1 MYQDVF
7 LPLIFFMTLSCVLY
21 APDPTPD
28 VCSLHLKTTILVFLS
43 LVMKI
48 SVSWHW
54 ISLSLLTFFL
64 HLVNLVYYFA
74 LFILLTAVY
83 IRFVFMPPPSP
94 LTSVPM
100 NESKKECLCCPLRLT
115 GRVKSEKKKKKSLKV
130 TDVQRQLERSTN
142 IIKNLSKIEK
152 EETKKK
158 IERNLCSVHS
168 VQGKSQGGQDFSF
181 LIICTLEANMNV
193 FFCLLYFSFYFFC
206 VSNFVLS

>member
-1 MYQDVF
+1 
-7 LPLIFFMTLSCVLY
+7 
-21 APDPTPD
+21 
-28 VCSLHLKTTILVFLS
+28 
-43 LVMKI
+43 MKI
-48 SVSWHW
+48 SISWHW

-83 IRFVFMPPPSP
+83 IRFVLMPPPSP

-115 GRVKSEKKKKKSLKV
+115 GRVKSKKKKSLKA

-152 EETKKK
+152 EETTRETKKK
-158 IERNLCSVHS
+158 IEKL
-168 VQGKSQGGQDFSF
+168 
-181 LIICTLEANMNV
+181 V
-193 FFCLLYFSFYFFC
+193 FCSFYSRKITGRSGLLFPYYLYSWSEYEC
-206 VSNFVLS
+206 VFLSALLFVLLLLCLEFRSLIDWQVFYQVLPFLSLILTKKKQAVGSEDAQIEEKKEGQQT